1 MESLFLS
8 PAEIAESCVS
18 IGKKKAALSVPKQ
31 LWLGVL
37 AGMFI
42 AFAGVAATF
51 ANVYVNKLAGAMVFP
66 AGLAMVLLAGSELFT
81 GNCLMTA
88 ALLRREITAGAMLRN
103 WVFVYLGNLIGA
115 LFVSCLTVYGGTFD
129 NAVGEALMA
138 TAASKASLSFGAAFL
153 RGILCNILVCTAVWM
168 SFGAK
173 DMGGKVLAM
182 YFPIMAFVVSGF
194 EHSIANMFYLP
205 AGILLTLRN
214 GAEAISVSGALL
226 HNLLPV
232 TLGNIVGG
240 AGVIALGYY
249 CVYLKKKNG

>member
-1 MESLFLS
+1 MDSLFLS
-8 PAEIAESCVS
+8 PAEIAETCVS
-18 IGKKKAALSVPKQ
+18 VGKKKAGLSAPKM
-31 LWLGVL
+31 LWLGFL

-88 ALLRREITAGAMLRN
+88 ALLRHEITAGAMLKN
-103 WVFVYLGNLIGA
+103 WGLVYLGNLIGA
-115 LFVSCLTVYGGTFD
+115 VFVSALTVFGGTFD

-153 RGILCNILVCTAVWM
+153 RGILCNILVCVAVWM

-205 AGILLTLRN
+205 AGILLTART
-214 GAEAISVSGALL
+214 GADAISVSGAILN
-226 HNLLPV
+226 NLLPV

-240 AGVIALGYY
+240 AGIVAAGYFF
-249 CVYLKKKNG
+249 VYLKRKKN